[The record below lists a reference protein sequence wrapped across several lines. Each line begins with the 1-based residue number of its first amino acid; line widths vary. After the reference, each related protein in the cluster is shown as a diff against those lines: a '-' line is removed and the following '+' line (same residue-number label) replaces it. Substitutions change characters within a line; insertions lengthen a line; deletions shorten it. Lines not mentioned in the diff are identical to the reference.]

1 MEFQLFLGNTLGSLF
16 ITDGQLVRR
25 VSTYPVR
32 ATLIYNYLSEDT
44 IYTVSPTID
53 VVLFSTCVR
62 FLWENQSEQQIWLG
76 LSQSH
81 EVNYQR
87 SERAAQSGPANPTPR
102 NTYSAPIWENLTPIN
117 TSNSRT
123 HLTPVTPTL
132 SGGRLTLEEIYGA
145 SAARNQEDELLSE
158 PF

>member
-25 VSTYPVR
+25 VSTSQVR

-44 IYTVSPTID
+44 VYSVSPTID
-53 VVLFSTCVR
+53 VVLFSKCVR

-81 EVNYQR
+81 GVNYQR

-102 NTYSAPIWENLTPIN
+102 NIHTASIWENLTPIN
-117 TSNSRT
+117 TSSSRT
-123 HLTPVTPTL
+123 YPTPVTPTL
-132 SGGRLTLEEIYGA
+132 GRLTLEEIYGA